1 LKKIEQISAAL
12 SFASPIVWFE
22 LPDSDRLNAELL
34 RDSAALRAGSGG
46 VSVSNQNG
54 WHSEPDLFNR
64 PEASFRTLCEAIRE
78 CVLAVTRNCAPNFD
92 FDRQVL
98 FCDGWIN
105 INAKGAYNT
114 PHRHTGFLWS
124 GTYYVQVPKTDTE
137 RSGSIE
143 FIDPRSR
150 NDLHSIRESDL
161 FATKLVHRPQAGRLV
176 IFPSY
181 LLHWVYP
188 NEEAQER
195 VSIAFNA
202 RFGKPKKAAP
212 QG

>member
-1 LKKIEQISAAL
+1 MKKIEQISATL
-12 SFASPIVWFE
+12 SFASPICWFK
-22 LPDSDRLNAELL
+22 LPDSDQLNVDLL
-34 RDSAALRAGSGG
+34 RDGQAWRTVSGG
-46 VSVSNQNG
+46 VTVSNQNG
-54 WHSEPDLFNR
+54 WHSDPVLFQR
-64 PEASFRTLCEAIRE
+64 PEASFRAVCDAIRE
-78 CVLAVTRNCAPNFD
+78 CVRAVTRNCAPTFD
-92 FDRQVL
+92 FEKSAL
-98 FCDGWIN
+98 FCEGWIN
-105 INAKGAYNT
+105 MNPKGGYNS

-124 GTYYVQVPKTDTE
+124 GTYYVQVPETNAE

-150 NDLHSIRESDL
+150 NDMHTIRESDL
-161 FATKLVHRPQAGRLV
+161 FATKLTFHPEAGHLV